1 MNEQRLARL
10 RQQMER
16 TRTDLVVLGPSSHL
30 VWLAGLHPHGDERP
44 VMLMVSK
51 SGAAMLM
58 PALNADSQRPLTSV
72 PFFTWADA
80 DGPKAALADLFKS
93 LALPAKR
100 LDVVLDETMRADFA
114 LLVHDTLGDVE
125 RHFTQATVGA
135 LRAVKDEAEYGALK
149 RNALINDKVM
159 STAFEA
165 LRPGITEDELA
176 AIIRDGYKSHGA
188 RTEFISVCF
197 GEDGAFPHHTS
208 GSRALR
214 PDDAVLLDIGG
225 RSEGYPSDMTR
236 VGTFGKAPEE
246 FDAVWSIV
254 DRAVEAALAAAK
266 PGNPAKA
273 VDQAAREVITAAGY
287 GDRFP
292 HRTGHGLG
300 IDVHEEPY
308 MTGTSERPIEVG
320 NVFSIEPGIY
330 LPGHFGIRLEEIVI
344 VREHGAEIL
353 SELPRTAV
361 RRK

>member
-1 MNEQRLARL
+1 MNDQRLVRL
-10 RQQMER
+10 RRQMEQS
-16 TRTDLVVLGPSSHL
+16 RTDLVVLGPSSHL

-51 SGAAMLM
+51 AGAAMLM

-80 DGPKAALADLFKS
+80 DGPKAALES
-93 LALPAKR
+93 LLASLRLPSR
-100 LDVVLDETMRADFA
+100 PRIVIDETMRADFA
-114 LLVHDTLGDVE
+114 LLVLDALTFSD
-125 RHFTQATVGA
+125 RQFTRDTVGA
-135 LRAVKDEAEYGALK
+135 LRAVKDDDEFAALK
-149 RNALINDKVM
+149 RNAVINDEVM
-159 STAFEA
+159 TAAFDA

-176 AIIRDGYKSHGA
+176 GLIRDGYKSRGA

-208 GSRALR
+208 GPRQLAAG
-214 PDDAVLLDIGG
+214 DAVLIDIGG

-236 VGTFGKAPEE
+236 VGTFGTPPAD

-254 DRAVEAALAAAK
+254 NRAVEAALAAVK
-266 PGNPAKA
+266 PGNPAKL
-273 VDQAAREVITAAGY
+273 VDKAAREIITEAGY

-308 MTGTSERPIEVG
+308 MTGTSERPIQIG

-330 LPGHFGIRLEEIVI
+330 LPGRFGIRLEEIVI
-344 VREHGAEIL
+344 VREHGPEIF
-353 SELPRTAV
+353 SALPRTAF
-361 RRK
+361 RR